1 MTATT
6 DAAGTTRHRVPEQR
20 RDRLV
25 REDFSHVFDLRVS
38 DFVVVGL
45 LGLVQGAA
53 LAAFV
58 VLTRRVIEALTP
70 TGVGDAAVLAY
81 RGGLRDCAILAA
93 VGVVIGIARTLE
105 FTRAERAGYE
115 VVRRLRMDMYG
126 HLQRMRPEHL
136 RHRARGGL
144 LLRLTGDLSMLRMW
158 LSRGLLE
165 GISAAIVLTVGLG
178 VVFWLDLWMGLAVVC
193 VLALGA
199 AMSLGFGRSMRE
211 ATRTMRRRRS
221 LLMGNIDEQ
230 INTVRVSQVSG
241 RTAGEYARLSRQ
253 NDSLT
258 RALCRVAALRGQLR
272 GLAAGA
278 SLVSVAA
285 VLAVGVVEVRRG
297 TTTVGAVI
305 ACALLARYL
314 ARPVRTL
321 GLAHDYWHRGL
332 VSRQKVLDFL
342 VSSSRHPAEDELD
355 PLAVRGGRVEFVD
368 VTVPGALRG
377 FSAVADRGELIAITG
392 PSGSGKSTLLGILA
406 RLVEPASGEVVVD
419 GQRLADTAPSSVG
432 SMVGVAS
439 PDLPLLRG
447 TLRRNLTY
455 AARRAPAGEVQR
467 VVKSLGL
474 DESLARHGHRGLSDW
489 VTEGGANLTVG
500 DRQLVS
506 VARAMMGTPR
516 ILLLDEPMAGLDV
529 RSRSLVREAVLRHRG
544 TVLMVTQDP
553 DALSLADSVWI
564 LSPDEPAKILT
575 GEEYRE
581 QLWRTRSARNP
592 RWPVG
597 GV

>member
-1 MTATT
+1 VTAT
-6 DAAGTTRHRVPEQR
+6 AAQARATRQR
-20 RDRLV
+20 NRLE
-25 REDFSHVFDLRVS
+25 REDFDHVFDLRPT
-38 DFVVVGL
+38 DFVVVGF
-45 LGLVQGAA
+45 LGLVQAGA

-58 VLTRRVIEALTP
+58 LLTRRVIESLTP
-70 TGVGDAAVLAY
+70 PGVGNAALQAY
-81 RGGLRDCAILAA
+81 EGGLRDTAILGGL
-93 VGVVIGIARTLE
+93 GVLIGAARTLE

-115 VVRRLRMDMYG
+115 VVRRLRMDMYA

-230 INTVRVSQVSG
+230 LNTVRVSQVSG

-278 SLVSVAA
+278 SLVSVAG
-285 VLAVGVVEVRRG
+285 VLAVGVVGVRRG
-297 TTTVGAVI
+297 TTTMPEVI

-342 VSSSRHPAEDELD
+342 VSSSRHPREDDLE
-355 PLAVRGGRVEFVD
+355 PLTVRGGRIEFVD

-377 FSAVADRGELIAITG
+377 FSAVADRGELVAVTG
-392 PSGSGKSTLLGILA
+392 PSGSGKSILLGILA
-406 RLVEPASGEVVVD
+406 RLVEPTSGDVVID

-432 SMVGVAS
+432 PMMGVSS

-447 TLRRNLTY
+447 TVRRNVTY
-455 AARRAPAGEVQR
+455 AAQRASDGEVQR
-467 VVKSLGL
+467 VVKGLGL
-474 DESLARHGHRGLSDW
+474 DESLARHGHHGLSDW
-489 VTEGGANLTVG
+489 VTEGGANLSAG

-506 VARAMMGTPR
+506 LARAMMGTPR
-516 ILLLDEPMAGLDV
+516 ILLLDEPMTGLDAT
-529 RSRSLVREAVLRHRG
+529 SRSLVREALLRHRG

-553 DALSLADSVWI
+553 DALSLADSVWV
-564 LSPDEPAKILT
+564 LDPDEPATVLT
-575 GEEYRE
+575 GEEYRDR
-581 QLWRTRSARNP
+581 LWRTRSARNT
-592 RWPVG
+592 RWPAAG
-597 GV
+597 L